1 MKVWLQGWLT
11 HWFGKIQ
18 YSFYVSDL
26 FFFWL
31 FYIMINSKMT
41 AAPPELLMSNGK
53 QRDLSSL
60 QLFLR
65 NVERSLANNTA
76 CTQALRSWGILQARI
91 LEWVAMPSFR
101 GSSQTRDGSQV
112 SHISNRSFTTEPWEK
127 PKNTGVG
134 SVSLLQ
140 GIFPTQES
148 NLGLSHCMQTL
159 YQLSYQGSPLSAVLG
174 KQLLWSEWFKNL
186 HRLVLKSWLEPSQ
199 CKKIDYLGLLLKFIG
214 GREQKKLPALQLTR
228 MIATYPRENL
238 NSRHV
243 LNSLGVLKIVDN
255 NDAYL
260 WSGEDRLLL
269 GNVNQLGDQ

>member
-1 MKVWLQGWLT
+1 ME
-11 HWFGKIQ
+11 
-18 YSFYVSDL
+18 
-26 FFFWL
+26 
-31 FYIMINSKMT
+31 
-41 AAPPELLMSNGK
+41 A
-53 QRDLSSL
+53 
-60 QLFLR
+60 
-65 NVERSLANNTA
+65 RSPT
-76 CTQALRSWGILQARI
+76 
-91 LEWVAMPSFR
+91 F
-101 GSSQTRDGSQV
+101 QTDPLPA
-112 SHISNRSFTTEPWEK
+112 EPWEK
-127 PKNTGVG
+127 PNNTGVG

-140 GIFPTQES
+140 RIFPTQKS

-186 HRLVLKSWLEPSQ
+186 QRLVLKSWLEPSQ

-228 MIATYPRENL
+228 MITIYPRENL
-238 NSRHV
+238 NSRHL

-269 GNVNQLGDQ
+269 GNFNQLGDQ